1 MHLRTSF
8 ALRHTVAHRPARA
21 SAPVKWTSWQQ
32 RAQRH
37 THSGGQTRGGWKAR
51 NVLFGALG
59 VSAASCCAVA
69 VVAAVDREQ
78 MAAAA
83 TDLRAPQL
91 PLHYDPAAFADHW
104 DKHVCVQL
112 ARVGAIG
119 TRVLPFLVRSVWL
132 YYGPQASLRDA
143 TESDTVSAS
152 WGAELREMLVELGP
166 TFIKF
171 GQMLSIRPDLLPA
184 AVLLELQRLCD
195 AVPAFPTTLAIDLI
209 EKELGSGAAERLF
222 EGLDRNT
229 EPIAAASLGQVY
241 CVRLREKGKKPG
253 EGALIAL
260 KVQRPDMVA
269 AVSLGMQA
277 VRIHV

>member
-1 MHLRTSF
+1 
-8 ALRHTVAHRPARA
+8 
-21 SAPVKWTSWQQ
+21 
-32 RAQRH
+32 
-37 THSGGQTRGGWKAR
+37 
-51 NVLFGALG
+51 
-59 VSAASCCAVA
+59 
-69 VVAAVDREQ
+69 
-78 MAAAA
+78 
-83 TDLRAPQL
+83 
-91 PLHYDPAAFADHW
+91 
-104 DKHVCVQL
+104 
-112 ARVGAIG
+112 
-119 TRVLPFLVRSVWL
+119 
-132 YYGPQASLRDA
+132 
-143 TESDTVSAS
+143 
-152 WGAELREMLVELGP
+152 MLVELGP